1 MSDVV
6 AKSVTVHGMVQGVG
20 FRYAT
25 ASEAQRL
32 DVTGWVRNEMD
43 GTVSVLVEGTPDA
56 VDAMV
61 EWCRRGPAYAR
72 VERVDVEPASPS
84 GARSFAIR

>member
-1 MSDVV
+1 MSEVV
-6 AKSVTVHGMVQGVG
+6 AKSVTVHGRVQGVG
-20 FRYAT
+20 FRYST

-32 DVTGWVRNEMD
+32 GVKGWVRNEMD
-43 GTVSVLVEGTPDA
+43 GTVTAFIEGTPDA

-61 EWCRRGPAYAR
+61 EWCRQGPGYAL

>member
-1 MSDVV
+1 MSEVV

-25 ASEAQRL
+25 AREAQRL
-32 DVTGWVRNEMD
+32 GVTGWVRNEVD

-61 EWCRRGPAYAR
+61 AWCRQGPAYAR

-84 GARSFAIR
+84 GEASFAIR

>member
-1 MSDVV
+1 MSEVV
-6 AKSVTVHGMVQGVG
+6 ARSVTVHGLVQGVG

-32 DVTGWVRNEMD
+32 GVKGWVRNEMD
-43 GTVSVLVEGTPDA
+43 GTVTVMVEGTPDA
-56 VDAMV
+56 VAAMV
-61 EWCRRGPAYAR
+61 AWCREGPAYAR
-72 VERVDVEPASPS
+72 VERVEVEPASPS